1 MEHYVGKPRITT
13 GSQSGERNIQ
23 TIAGLREQ
31 RQNGKQNQ
39 NLNQNR
45 NRSSQGAVNL
55 GYQKKANTQDAPGS
69 ESQMKN
75 ILIKLPESMRE
86 RIVKLPKVALQ
97 KLEEIRIRTDTD
109 TLLISGGREYSLRDR
124 DEMTAEV
131 LEEILNR
138 LMDYSYYAYEEELAR
153 GYITIEGGHRVG
165 ICGRVTL
172 ENDRVHLIK
181 DVSSLNIRRS
191 REIMGASDKILG
203 AVLSP
208 AKAPAEGAQN
218 ARASAS
224 RGDSRSS
231 GAADLSGICFSSDG
245 FGSTASSHISP
256 SNMAVTSDMTVRN
269 TLIISPPKCGKT
281 TILRDLARSLSYRGF
296 RIGIC
301 DERSEIAGC
310 YDGKTS
316 YDLGPRTDVLDGC
329 PKAEGIL
336 MLIRA
341 MSPDVIMTDEIGKTE
356 DAAAIRSALS
366 AGVKIITTIHGSSF
380 EDAAKS
386 SVGDLITDHVFETLI
401 FLSAQPVTGTVE
413 KILRLPEVSHG

>member
-1 MEHYVGKPRITT
+1 MM
-13 GSQSGERNIQ
+13 
-23 TIAGLREQ
+23 
-31 RQNGKQNQ
+31 KQNAGK
-39 NLNQNR
+39 R
-45 NRSSQGAVNL
+45 I
-55 GYQKKANTQDAPGS
+55 D
-69 ESQMKN
+69 N
-75 ILIKLPESMRE
+75 ILIKLPESMRD
-86 RIVKLPKVALQ
+86 RIEKLPAQTLQ
-97 KLEEIRIRTDTD
+97 QLEEIRIRTNTD
-109 TLLISGGREYSLRDR
+109 TLLISGGREYSLRDGV
-124 DEMTAEV
+124 EITAEV

-138 LMDYSYYAYEEELAR
+138 LLDYSYYAYEEELSR

-172 ENDRVHLIK
+172 ENGQVHLIK

-191 REIMGASDKILG
+191 REITGASEKILG

-208 AKAPAEGAQN
+208 AKAPAESVPN
-218 ARASAS
+218 AGISAGC
-224 RGDSRSS
+224 GDEK
-231 GAADLSGICFSSDG
+231 
-245 FGSTASSHISP
+245 SP
-256 SNMAVTSDMTVRN
+256 VTSDLLGVCSSAADYGRMVVRN

-281 TILRDLARSLSYRGF
+281 TMLRDLARNLSNAGF

-329 PKAEGIL
+329 PKADGIL

-341 MSPDVIMTDEIGKTE
+341 MSPDVVMTDEIGKPE

-366 AGVKIITTIHGSSF
+366 AGVKIITTIHRSSF

-386 SVGDLITDHVFETLI
+386 AVGSLITDHVFETLI

-413 KILRLPEVSHG
+413 KILRMPEVSHG

>member
-1 MEHYVGKPRITT
+1 MM
-13 GSQSGERNIQ
+13 
-23 TIAGLREQ
+23 
-31 RQNGKQNQ
+31 KQNAGK
-39 NLNQNR
+39 R
-45 NRSSQGAVNL
+45 I
-55 GYQKKANTQDAPGS
+55 D
-69 ESQMKN
+69 N
-75 ILIKLPESMRE
+75 ILIKLPESMRD
-86 RIVKLPKVALQ
+86 RIEKLPAQTLQ
-97 KLEEIRIRTDTD
+97 QLEEIRIRTNTD
-109 TLLISGGREYSLRDR
+109 TLLISGGREYSLRDG
-124 DEMTAEV
+124 DEITAEV

-138 LMDYSYYAYEEELAR
+138 LLDYSYYAYEEELSR

-172 ENDRVHLIK
+172 ENGQVHLIK

-191 REIMGASDKILG
+191 REITGASEKILG

-208 AKAPAEGAQN
+208 AKAPAESVPN
-218 ARASAS
+218 AGISAGY
-224 RGDSRSS
+224 GDDRSPAPS
-231 GAADLSGICFSSDG
+231 DLFGVCPSAADYGR
-245 FGSTASSHISP
+245 
-256 SNMAVTSDMTVRN
+256 MVVRN

-281 TILRDLARSLSYRGF
+281 TMLRDLARNLSNAGF

-329 PKAEGIL
+329 PKADGIL

-341 MSPDVIMTDEIGKTE
+341 MSPDVVMTDEIGKPE

-386 SVGDLITDHVFETLI
+386 AVGSLITDHVFETLI

-413 KILRLPEVSHG
+413 KILRMPEVSHG

>member
-1 MEHYVGKPRITT
+1 MM
-13 GSQSGERNIQ
+13 
-23 TIAGLREQ
+23 
-31 RQNGKQNQ
+31 KQNAGKRI
-39 NLNQNR
+39 N
-45 NRSSQGAVNL
+45 
-55 GYQKKANTQDAPGS
+55 
-69 ESQMKN
+69 N
-75 ILIKLPESMRE
+75 ILIKLPESMRD
-86 RIVKLPKVALQ
+86 RIEKLPAQTLQ
-97 KLEEIRIRTDTD
+97 QLEEIRIRTNTD
-109 TLLISGGREYSLRDR
+109 TLLISGGREYSLRDG
-124 DEMTAEV
+124 DEITAEV

-138 LMDYSYYAYEEELAR
+138 LLDYSYYAYEEELSR

-172 ENDRVHLIK
+172 ENGQVHLIK

-191 REIMGASDKILG
+191 REITGASEKILG

-208 AKAPAEGAQN
+208 AKAPAESVPN
-218 ARASAS
+218 AGISAGCGDEKSPVASDLFGVCPS
-224 RGDSRSS
+224 
-231 GAADLSGICFSSDG
+231 AADYGR
-245 FGSTASSHISP
+245 
-256 SNMAVTSDMTVRN
+256 MVVRN

-281 TILRDLARSLSYRGF
+281 TMLRDLARNLSNAGF

-329 PKAEGIL
+329 PKADGIL

-341 MSPDVIMTDEIGKTE
+341 MSPDVVMTDEIGKPE

-386 SVGDLITDHVFETLI
+386 AVGSLITDHVFETLI

-413 KILRLPEVSHG
+413 KILRMPEVSHG

>member
-1 MEHYVGKPRITT
+1 MM
-13 GSQSGERNIQ
+13 
-23 TIAGLREQ
+23 
-31 RQNGKQNQ
+31 KQNAGK
-39 NLNQNR
+39 R
-45 NRSSQGAVNL
+45 I
-55 GYQKKANTQDAPGS
+55 D
-69 ESQMKN
+69 N
-75 ILIKLPESMRE
+75 ILIKLPESMRD
-86 RIVKLPKVALQ
+86 RIMKLPKQALQ
-97 KLEEIRIRTDTD
+97 KLEEIRIRTNTD
-109 TLLISGGREYSLRDR
+109 TLLISGGREYSLRDG
-124 DEMTAEV
+124 DEITAEV
-131 LEEILNR
+131 LDEILNR
-138 LMDYSYYAYEEELAR
+138 LLDYSYYAYEEELSR

-172 ENDRVHLIK
+172 ENGQVHLIK

-191 REIMGASDKILG
+191 REITGASEKILG

-208 AKAPAEGAQN
+208 AKAPAESVPN
-218 ARASAS
+218 AEIPA
-224 RGDSRSS
+224 GCEGKKSS
-231 GAADLSGICFSSDG
+231 
-245 FGSTASSHISP
+245 
-256 SNMAVTSDMTVRN
+256 VTSDISGSCSSASGCGGDRSPVPSDISSACSSAAECGRMVVRN

-281 TILRDLARSLSYRGF
+281 TMLRDLARNLSNAGF

-310 YDGKTS
+310 YNGKTS

-329 PKAEGIL
+329 PKADGIL

-341 MSPDVIMTDEIGKTE
+341 MSPDVVMTDEIGKPE

-386 SVGDLITDHVFETLI
+386 AVGGLITDHVFETLI

-413 KILRLPEVSHG
+413 KILRMPEASYG

>member
-1 MEHYVGKPRITT
+1 MM
-13 GSQSGERNIQ
+13 
-23 TIAGLREQ
+23 
-31 RQNGKQNQ
+31 KQNAGK
-39 NLNQNR
+39 R
-45 NRSSQGAVNL
+45 I
-55 GYQKKANTQDAPGS
+55 D
-69 ESQMKN
+69 N
-75 ILIKLPESMRE
+75 ILIKLPESMRD
-86 RIVKLPKVALQ
+86 RIEKLPAQTLQ
-97 KLEEIRIRTDTD
+97 QLEEIRIRTNTD
-109 TLLISGGREYSLRDR
+109 TLLISGGREYSLRDG
-124 DEMTAEV
+124 DEITAEV

-138 LMDYSYYAYEEELAR
+138 LLDYSYYAYEEELSR

-172 ENDRVHLIK
+172 ENGQVHLIK

-191 REIMGASDKILG
+191 REITGASEKILG

-208 AKAPAEGAQN
+208 AKAPAESVPN
-218 ARASAS
+218 AGISAGC
-224 RGDSRSS
+224 GDEKSLVTS
-231 GAADLSGICFSSDG
+231 DLSGACSSAADYG
-245 FGSTASSHISP
+245 R
-256 SNMAVTSDMTVRN
+256 MVVRN

-281 TILRDLARSLSYRGF
+281 TMLRDLARNLSNAGF

-329 PKAEGIL
+329 PKADGIL

-341 MSPDVIMTDEIGKTE
+341 MSPDVVMTDEIGKPE

-386 SVGDLITDHVFETLI
+386 AVGSLITDHVFETLI

-413 KILRLPEVSHG
+413 KILRMPEVSHG

>member
-1 MEHYVGKPRITT
+1 MM
-13 GSQSGERNIQ
+13 
-23 TIAGLREQ
+23 
-31 RQNGKQNQ
+31 KQNAGK
-39 NLNQNR
+39 R
-45 NRSSQGAVNL
+45 I
-55 GYQKKANTQDAPGS
+55 D
-69 ESQMKN
+69 N
-75 ILIKLPESMRE
+75 ILIKLPESMRD
-86 RIVKLPKVALQ
+86 RIEKLPAQTLQ
-97 KLEEIRIRTDTD
+97 QLEEIRIRTNTD
-109 TLLISGGREYSLRDR
+109 TLLISGGREYSLRDGV
-124 DEMTAEV
+124 EITAEV

-138 LMDYSYYAYEEELAR
+138 LLDYSYYAYEEELSR

-172 ENDRVHLIK
+172 ENGQVHLIK

-191 REIMGASDKILG
+191 REITGASEKILG

-208 AKAPAEGAQN
+208 AKAPAESVPN
-218 ARASAS
+218 AGISTGCGGEKSPVPSAI
-224 RGDSRSS
+224 S
-231 GAADLSGICFSSDG
+231 GACSSAAG
-245 FGSTASSHISP
+245 CGR
-256 SNMAVTSDMTVRN
+256 MVVRN

-281 TILRDLARSLSYRGF
+281 TMLRDLARNLSNAGF

-301 DERSEIAGC
+301 DERSEVAGC

-329 PKAEGIL
+329 PKADGIL

-341 MSPDVIMTDEIGKTE
+341 MSPDVVMTDEIGKPE

-386 SVGDLITDHVFETLI
+386 AVGSLITDHVFETLI

-413 KILRLPEVSHG
+413 KILRMPEVSHG

>member
-1 MEHYVGKPRITT
+1 MM
-13 GSQSGERNIQ
+13 
-23 TIAGLREQ
+23 
-31 RQNGKQNQ
+31 KQNA
-39 NLNQNR
+39 
-45 NRSSQGAVNL
+45 GK
-55 GYQKKANTQDAPGS
+55 GID
-69 ESQMKN
+69 N
-75 ILIKLPESMRE
+75 ILIKLPESMRD
-86 RIVKLPKVALQ
+86 RIMKLPKQALQ
-97 KLEEIRIRTDTD
+97 QLEEIRIRTNTD
-109 TLLISGGREYSLRDR
+109 TLLISGGREYSLRDG
-124 DEMTAEV
+124 DEITAEV

-138 LMDYSYYAYEEELAR
+138 LLDYSYYAYEEELSR

-172 ENDRVHLIK
+172 ENGQVHLIK

-191 REIMGASDKILG
+191 REITGASEKILG

-208 AKAPAEGAQN
+208 AKAPAESVPN
-218 ARASAS
+218 AGIPA
-224 RGDSRSS
+224 GCGGKKSS
-231 GAADLSGICFSSDG
+231 
-245 FGSTASSHISP
+245 
-256 SNMAVTSDMTVRN
+256 VTSAISGSCSSAAGCGRMVVRN

-281 TILRDLARSLSYRGF
+281 TMLRDLARNLSNAGF

-329 PKAEGIL
+329 PKADGIL

-341 MSPDVIMTDEIGKTE
+341 MSPDVVMTDEIGKPE

-386 SVGDLITDHVFETLI
+386 AVGGLITDHVFETLI

-413 KILRLPEVSHG
+413 KILRMPEVSHG

>member
-1 MEHYVGKPRITT
+1 MM
-13 GSQSGERNIQ
+13 
-23 TIAGLREQ
+23 
-31 RQNGKQNQ
+31 KQNAGK
-39 NLNQNR
+39 R
-45 NRSSQGAVNL
+45 I
-55 GYQKKANTQDAPGS
+55 D
-69 ESQMKN
+69 N
-75 ILIKLPESMRE
+75 ILIKLPESMRD
-86 RIVKLPKVALQ
+86 RIEKLPAQALQ
-97 KLEEIRIRTDTD
+97 QLEEIRIRTNTD
-109 TLLISGGREYSLRDR
+109 TLLISGGREYSLCDG
-124 DEMTAEV
+124 DEITAEV

-138 LMDYSYYAYEEELAR
+138 LLDYSYYAYEEELSR

-172 ENDRVHLIK
+172 ENSQVHLIK

-191 REIMGASDKILG
+191 REITGASEKILG

-208 AKAPAEGAQN
+208 AKAPAEGGPN
-218 ARASAS
+218 AGISAGCGGEKS
-224 RGDSRSS
+224 PVPSDLFGVCSS
-231 GAADLSGICFSSDG
+231 AAGCG
-245 FGSTASSHISP
+245 R
-256 SNMAVTSDMTVRN
+256 MVVRN

-281 TILRDLARSLSYRGF
+281 TMLRDLARNLSNAGF

-316 YDLGPRTDVLDGC
+316 YDLGTRTDVLDGC
-329 PKAEGIL
+329 PKADGIL

-341 MSPDVIMTDEIGKTE
+341 MSPDVVMTDEIGKPE
-356 DAAAIRSALS
+356 DADAIRSALS

-386 SVGDLITDHVFETLI
+386 AVGGLITDHVFETLI

-413 KILRLPEVSHG
+413 KILRMPEVSHG

>member
-1 MEHYVGKPRITT
+1 MM
-13 GSQSGERNIQ
+13 
-23 TIAGLREQ
+23 
-31 RQNGKQNQ
+31 KQNAGK
-39 NLNQNR
+39 R
-45 NRSSQGAVNL
+45 I
-55 GYQKKANTQDAPGS
+55 D
-69 ESQMKN
+69 N
-75 ILIKLPESMRE
+75 ILIKLPESMRD
-86 RIVKLPKVALQ
+86 RIEKLPAQALQ
-97 KLEEIRIRTDTD
+97 QLEEIRIRTNTD
-109 TLLISGGREYSLRDR
+109 TLLISGGREYSLRDG
-124 DEMTAEV
+124 DEIAAEV

-138 LMDYSYYAYEEELAR
+138 LLDYSYYAYEEELSR

-172 ENDRVHLIK
+172 ENGQVHLIK

-191 REIMGASDKILG
+191 REITGASEKILG

-208 AKAPAEGAQN
+208 AKAPAESVPNAGISAGCGGDRSPVPSDLFGACP
-218 ARASAS
+218 SATDYG
-224 RGDSRSS
+224 R
-231 GAADLSGICFSSDG
+231 
-245 FGSTASSHISP
+245 
-256 SNMAVTSDMTVRN
+256 MVVRN

-281 TILRDLARSLSYRGF
+281 TMLRDLARNLSNAGF

-329 PKAEGIL
+329 PKADGIL

-341 MSPDVIMTDEIGKTE
+341 MSPDVVMTDEIGKPE
-356 DAAAIRSALS
+356 DAAAIRSAFS

-386 SVGDLITDHVFETLI
+386 AVGSLITDHVFETLI

-413 KILRLPEVSHG
+413 KILRMPEVSHG

>member
-1 MEHYVGKPRITT
+1 MM
-13 GSQSGERNIQ
+13 
-23 TIAGLREQ
+23 
-31 RQNGKQNQ
+31 KQNAGK
-39 NLNQNR
+39 R
-45 NRSSQGAVNL
+45 I
-55 GYQKKANTQDAPGS
+55 D
-69 ESQMKN
+69 N
-75 ILIKLPESMRE
+75 ILIKLPESMRD
-86 RIVKLPKVALQ
+86 RIEKLPAQTLQ
-97 KLEEIRIRTDTD
+97 QLEEIRIRTNTD
-109 TLLISGGREYSLRDR
+109 TLLISGGREYSLRDG
-124 DEMTAEV
+124 DEITAEV

-138 LMDYSYYAYEEELAR
+138 LLDYSYYAYEEELSR

-172 ENDRVHLIK
+172 ENGQVHLIK

-191 REIMGASDKILG
+191 REITGASEKILG

-208 AKAPAEGAQN
+208 AKDPAESVPN
-218 ARASAS
+218 AGISAGC
-224 RGDSRSS
+224 GDEKSPVTS
-231 GAADLSGICFSSDG
+231 DLSGVCSSAADYG
-245 FGSTASSHISP
+245 R
-256 SNMAVTSDMTVRN
+256 MVVRN

-281 TILRDLARSLSYRGF
+281 TMLRDLARNLSNAGF

-329 PKAEGIL
+329 PKADGIL

-341 MSPDVIMTDEIGKTE
+341 MSPDVVMTDEIGKPE

-386 SVGDLITDHVFETLI
+386 AVGSLITDHVFETLI

-413 KILRLPEVSHG
+413 KILRMPEVSHG

>member
-1 MEHYVGKPRITT
+1 MM
-13 GSQSGERNIQ
+13 
-23 TIAGLREQ
+23 
-31 RQNGKQNQ
+31 KQNAGK
-39 NLNQNR
+39 R
-45 NRSSQGAVNL
+45 I
-55 GYQKKANTQDAPGS
+55 D
-69 ESQMKN
+69 N
-75 ILIKLPESMRE
+75 ILIKLPESMRD
-86 RIVKLPKVALQ
+86 RIEKLPAQALQ
-97 KLEEIRIRTDTD
+97 QLEEIRIRTNTD
-109 TLLISGGREYSLRDR
+109 TLLISGGREYSLCDGG
-124 DEMTAEV
+124 EITAEV

-138 LMDYSYYAYEEELAR
+138 LLDYSYYAYEEELSR

-172 ENDRVHLIK
+172 ENGQVHLIK

-191 REIMGASDKILG
+191 REITGASEKILG

-208 AKAPAEGAQN
+208 AKAPAESVPN
-218 ARASAS
+218 AGISAGCGGEKS
-224 RGDSRSS
+224 PVPSAIS
-231 GAADLSGICFSSDG
+231 GACSSAADYGR
-245 FGSTASSHISP
+245 
-256 SNMAVTSDMTVRN
+256 MVVRN

-281 TILRDLARSLSYRGF
+281 TMLRDLARNLSNAGF

-329 PKAEGIL
+329 PKADGIL

-341 MSPDVIMTDEIGKTE
+341 MSPDVVMTDEIGKPE
-356 DAAAIRSALS
+356 DADAIRSALS

-386 SVGDLITDHVFETLI
+386 AVGGLITDHVFETLI

-413 KILRLPEVSHG
+413 KILRMPEVSHG

>member
-1 MEHYVGKPRITT
+1 MM
-13 GSQSGERNIQ
+13 
-23 TIAGLREQ
+23 
-31 RQNGKQNQ
+31 KQNAGK
-39 NLNQNR
+39 R
-45 NRSSQGAVNL
+45 I
-55 GYQKKANTQDAPGS
+55 D
-69 ESQMKN
+69 N
-75 ILIKLPESMRE
+75 ILIKLPESMRD
-86 RIVKLPKVALQ
+86 RIEKLPAQTLQ
-97 KLEEIRIRTDTD
+97 QLEEIRIRTNTD
-109 TLLISGGREYSLRDR
+109 TLLISGGREYSLRDG
-124 DEMTAEV
+124 DEITAEV

-138 LMDYSYYAYEEELAR
+138 LLDYSYYAYEEELSR

-172 ENDRVHLIK
+172 ENGQVHLIK

-191 REIMGASDKILG
+191 REITGASEKILG

-208 AKAPAEGAQN
+208 AKAPAESVPN
-218 ARASAS
+218 AGISAGCRDEKS
-224 RGDSRSS
+224 PAPSELSGVCSS
-231 GAADLSGICFSSDG
+231 AADYGR
-245 FGSTASSHISP
+245 
-256 SNMAVTSDMTVRN
+256 MVVRN

-281 TILRDLARSLSYRGF
+281 TMLRDLARNLSNAGF

-329 PKAEGIL
+329 PKADGIL

-341 MSPDVIMTDEIGKTE
+341 MSPDVVMTDEIGKPE

-386 SVGDLITDHVFETLI
+386 AVGSLITDHVFETLI

-413 KILRLPEVSHG
+413 KILRMPEVSHG

>member
-1 MEHYVGKPRITT
+1 MM
-13 GSQSGERNIQ
+13 
-23 TIAGLREQ
+23 
-31 RQNGKQNQ
+31 KQNA
-39 NLNQNR
+39 
-45 NRSSQGAVNL
+45 GK
-55 GYQKKANTQDAPGS
+55 GID
-69 ESQMKN
+69 N
-75 ILIKLPESMRE
+75 ILIKLPESMRD
-86 RIVKLPKVALQ
+86 RIEKLPAQTLQ
-97 KLEEIRIRTDTD
+97 HLEEIRIRTNTD
-109 TLLISGGREYSLRDR
+109 TLLISGGREYSLRDG
-124 DEMTAEV
+124 DEITAEV

-138 LMDYSYYAYEEELAR
+138 LLDYSYYAYEEELSR

-172 ENDRVHLIK
+172 ENDQVHLIK

-191 REIMGASDKILG
+191 REITGASEKILG

-208 AKAPAEGAQN
+208 AKTPAESVPN
-218 ARASAS
+218 AGISA
-224 RGDSRSS
+224 GC
-231 GAADLSGICFSSDG
+231 GGEK
-245 FGSTASSHISP
+245 SP
-256 SNMAVTSDMTVRN
+256 VTSDISGACSSAADYGRMVVRN

-281 TILRDLARSLSYRGF
+281 TMLRDLARNLSNAGF

-329 PKAEGIL
+329 PKADGIL

-341 MSPDVIMTDEIGKTE
+341 MSPDVVMTDEIGKPE

-386 SVGDLITDHVFETLI
+386 AVGSLITDHVFETLI

-413 KILRLPEVSHG
+413 KILRMPEVSHG

>member
-1 MEHYVGKPRITT
+1 MM
-13 GSQSGERNIQ
+13 
-23 TIAGLREQ
+23 
-31 RQNGKQNQ
+31 KQNADK
-39 NLNQNR
+39 R
-45 NRSSQGAVNL
+45 I
-55 GYQKKANTQDAPGS
+55 D
-69 ESQMKN
+69 N
-75 ILIKLPESMRE
+75 ILIKLPESMRD
-86 RIVKLPKVALQ
+86 RIEKLPAQTLQ
-97 KLEEIRIRTDTD
+97 QLEEIRIRTNTD
-109 TLLISGGREYSLRDR
+109 TLLISGGREYSLRDG
-124 DEMTAEV
+124 DEITAEV

-138 LMDYSYYAYEEELAR
+138 LLDYSYYAYEEELSR

-172 ENDRVHLIK
+172 ENGQVHLIK

-191 REIMGASDKILG
+191 REITGASEKILG

-208 AKAPAEGAQN
+208 AKAPAESVPN
-218 ARASAS
+218 AGISAGC
-224 RGDSRSS
+224 GDDRSPAPS
-231 GAADLSGICFSSDG
+231 DLFGVCPSAADYGR
-245 FGSTASSHISP
+245 
-256 SNMAVTSDMTVRN
+256 MVVRN

-281 TILRDLARSLSYRGF
+281 TMLRDLARNLSNAGF

-329 PKAEGIL
+329 PKADGIL

-341 MSPDVIMTDEIGKTE
+341 MSPDVVMTDEIGKPE

-386 SVGDLITDHVFETLI
+386 AVGSLITDHVFETLI

-413 KILRLPEVSHG
+413 KILRMPEVSHG

>member
-1 MEHYVGKPRITT
+1 MM
-13 GSQSGERNIQ
+13 
-23 TIAGLREQ
+23 
-31 RQNGKQNQ
+31 KQNAGK
-39 NLNQNR
+39 R
-45 NRSSQGAVNL
+45 I
-55 GYQKKANTQDAPGS
+55 D
-69 ESQMKN
+69 N
-75 ILIKLPESMRE
+75 ILIKLPESMRD
-86 RIVKLPKVALQ
+86 RIEKLPAQTLQ
-97 KLEEIRIRTDTD
+97 QLEEIRIRTNTD
-109 TLLISGGREYSLRDR
+109 TLLISGGREYSLRDG
-124 DEMTAEV
+124 DEITAEV

-138 LMDYSYYAYEEELAR
+138 LLDYSYYAYEEELSR

-172 ENDRVHLIK
+172 ENGQVHLIK

-191 REIMGASDKILG
+191 REITGASEKILG

-208 AKAPAEGAQN
+208 AKAPAESVPN
-218 ARASAS
+218 AGISAGCGGEKS
-224 RGDSRSS
+224 PAPSELSGVCSS
-231 GAADLSGICFSSDG
+231 AADYGR
-245 FGSTASSHISP
+245 
-256 SNMAVTSDMTVRN
+256 MVVRN

-281 TILRDLARSLSYRGF
+281 TMLRDLARNLSNAGF

-329 PKAEGIL
+329 PKADGIL

-341 MSPDVIMTDEIGKTE
+341 MSPDVVMTDEIGKPE

-386 SVGDLITDHVFETLI
+386 AVGSLITDHVFETLI
-401 FLSAQPVTGTVE
+401 FLSVQPVTGTVE
-413 KILRLPEVSHG
+413 KILRMPEVSHG

>member
-1 MEHYVGKPRITT
+1 MM
-13 GSQSGERNIQ
+13 
-23 TIAGLREQ
+23 
-31 RQNGKQNQ
+31 KQNAGK
-39 NLNQNR
+39 R
-45 NRSSQGAVNL
+45 I
-55 GYQKKANTQDAPGS
+55 D
-69 ESQMKN
+69 N
-75 ILIKLPESMRE
+75 ILIKLPESMRD
-86 RIVKLPKVALQ
+86 RIEKLTAQTLQ
-97 KLEEIRIRTDTD
+97 QLEEIRIRTNTD
-109 TLLISGGREYSLRDR
+109 TLLISGGREYSLCDG
-124 DEMTAEV
+124 DEITAEV

-138 LMDYSYYAYEEELAR
+138 LLDYSYYAYEEELSR

-172 ENDRVHLIK
+172 ENGQVHLIK

-191 REIMGASDKILG
+191 REITGASEKILG

-208 AKAPAEGAQN
+208 AKAPAESVPN
-218 ARASAS
+218 AGISAS
-224 RGDSRSS
+224 CEGEKSPATSASS
-231 GAADLSGICFSSDG
+231 GACSSASGCG
-245 FGSTASSHISP
+245 GEKSP
-256 SNMAVTSDMTVRN
+256 VTSDLFGVCSSAAGCGGDRSPVPSDISGACSSAADYGRMVVRN

-281 TILRDLARSLSYRGF
+281 TMLRDLARNLSNAGF

-329 PKAEGIL
+329 PKADGIL

-341 MSPDVIMTDEIGKTE
+341 MSPDVVMTDEIGKPE

-386 SVGDLITDHVFETLI
+386 AVGSLITDHVFETLI

-413 KILRLPEVSHG
+413 KILRMPEVSHG

>member
-1 MEHYVGKPRITT
+1 MM
-13 GSQSGERNIQ
+13 
-23 TIAGLREQ
+23 
-31 RQNGKQNQ
+31 KQNAGK
-39 NLNQNR
+39 R
-45 NRSSQGAVNL
+45 I
-55 GYQKKANTQDAPGS
+55 D
-69 ESQMKN
+69 N
-75 ILIKLPESMRE
+75 ILIKLPEPMRD
-86 RIVKLPKVALQ
+86 RIEKLPVQALQ
-97 KLEEIRIRTDTD
+97 QLEEIRIRTNTD
-109 TLLISGGREYSLRDR
+109 TLLISGGREYSLCDG
-124 DEMTAEV
+124 DEITAEV

-138 LMDYSYYAYEEELAR
+138 LLDYSYYAYEEELSR

-172 ENDRVHLIK
+172 ENGQVHLIK

-191 REIMGASDKILG
+191 REITGASEKILG

-208 AKAPAEGAQN
+208 AKAPAESVPN
-218 ARASAS
+218 AGISAGCGGEKS
-224 RGDSRSS
+224 PVPSAIS
-231 GAADLSGICFSSDG
+231 GACSSAAG
-245 FGSTASSHISP
+245 CRR
-256 SNMAVTSDMTVRN
+256 MVVRN

-281 TILRDLARSLSYRGF
+281 TMLRDLARNLSNAGF

-329 PKAEGIL
+329 PKADGIL

-341 MSPDVIMTDEIGKTE
+341 MSPDVVMTDEIGKPE

-386 SVGDLITDHVFETLI
+386 AVGSLITDHVFETLI

-413 KILRLPEVSHG
+413 KILRMPEVSHG

>member
-1 MEHYVGKPRITT
+1 MMKQYADKRI
-13 GSQSGERNIQ
+13 
-23 TIAGLREQ
+23 
-31 RQNGKQNQ
+31 
-39 NLNQNR
+39 
-45 NRSSQGAVNL
+45 
-55 GYQKKANTQDAPGS
+55 D
-69 ESQMKN
+69 N
-75 ILIKLPESMRE
+75 ILIKLPESMRD
-86 RIVKLPKVALQ
+86 RIEKLPAQTLQ
-97 KLEEIRIRTDTD
+97 QLEEIRIRTNTD
-109 TLLISGGREYSLRDR
+109 TLLISGGREYSLRDG
-124 DEMTAEV
+124 DEITAEV

-138 LMDYSYYAYEEELAR
+138 LLDYSYYAYEEELSR

-172 ENDRVHLIK
+172 ENGQVHLIK

-191 REIMGASDKILG
+191 REITGASEKILG

-208 AKAPAEGAQN
+208 AKAPAESVPN
-218 ARASAS
+218 AGISA
-224 RGDSRSS
+224 GC
-231 GAADLSGICFSSDG
+231 GGEK
-245 FGSTASSHISP
+245 SP
-256 SNMAVTSDMTVRN
+256 VTSDISGACSSAADYGRMVVRN

-281 TILRDLARSLSYRGF
+281 TMLRDLARNLSNAGF

-329 PKAEGIL
+329 PKADGIL

-341 MSPDVIMTDEIGKTE
+341 MSPDVVMTDEIGKPE
-356 DAAAIRSALS
+356 DATAIRSALS

-386 SVGDLITDHVFETLI
+386 AVGSLITDHVFETLI

-413 KILRLPEVSHG
+413 KILRMPEVSHG

>member
-1 MEHYVGKPRITT
+1 MM
-13 GSQSGERNIQ
+13 
-23 TIAGLREQ
+23 
-31 RQNGKQNQ
+31 KQNAGK
-39 NLNQNR
+39 R
-45 NRSSQGAVNL
+45 I
-55 GYQKKANTQDAPGS
+55 D
-69 ESQMKN
+69 N
-75 ILIKLPESMRE
+75 ILIKLPESMRD
-86 RIVKLPKVALQ
+86 RIEKLPAQTLQ
-97 KLEEIRIRTDTD
+97 QLEEIRIRTNTD
-109 TLLISGGREYSLRDR
+109 TLLISGGREYSLRDG
-124 DEMTAEV
+124 DEITAEV

-138 LMDYSYYAYEEELAR
+138 LLDYSYYAYEEELSR

-172 ENDRVHLIK
+172 ENGQVHLIK

-191 REIMGASDKILG
+191 REITGASEKILG

-208 AKAPAEGAQN
+208 AKAPAESVPN
-218 ARASAS
+218 AGISAGCGEEKS
-224 RGDSRSS
+224 PVTS
-231 GAADLSGICFSSDG
+231 DLSGVCSSAADYG
-245 FGSTASSHISP
+245 R
-256 SNMAVTSDMTVRN
+256 MVVRN

-281 TILRDLARSLSYRGF
+281 TMLRDLARNLSNVGF

-329 PKAEGIL
+329 PKADGIL

-341 MSPDVIMTDEIGKTE
+341 MSPDVVMTDEIGKPE

-386 SVGDLITDHVFETLI
+386 AVGSLITDHVFETLI

-413 KILRLPEVSHG
+413 KILRMPEVSHG

>member
-1 MEHYVGKPRITT
+1 MM
-13 GSQSGERNIQ
+13 
-23 TIAGLREQ
+23 
-31 RQNGKQNQ
+31 KQNADK
-39 NLNQNR
+39 R
-45 NRSSQGAVNL
+45 I
-55 GYQKKANTQDAPGS
+55 D
-69 ESQMKN
+69 N
-75 ILIKLPESMRE
+75 ILIKLPESMRD
-86 RIVKLPKVALQ
+86 RIEKLPAQTLQ
-97 KLEEIRIRTDTD
+97 QLEEIRIRTNTD
-109 TLLISGGREYSLRDR
+109 TLLISGGREYSLRDG
-124 DEMTAEV
+124 DEITAEV

-138 LMDYSYYAYEEELAR
+138 LLDYSYYAYEEELSR

-172 ENDRVHLIK
+172 ENGQVHLIK

-191 REIMGASDKILG
+191 REITGASEKILG

-208 AKAPAEGAQN
+208 AKAPAESVPN
-218 ARASAS
+218 AGISADC
-224 RGDSRSS
+224 RDEK
-231 GAADLSGICFSSDG
+231 
-245 FGSTASSHISP
+245 SP
-256 SNMAVTSDMTVRN
+256 VTSDLFSACSSAADYGRMVVRN

-281 TILRDLARSLSYRGF
+281 TMLRDLARNLSNAGF

-329 PKAEGIL
+329 PKADGIL

-341 MSPDVIMTDEIGKTE
+341 MSPDVVMTDEIGKPE

-386 SVGDLITDHVFETLI
+386 AVGSLITDHVFETLI

-413 KILRLPEVSHG
+413 KILRMPEVSHG

>member
-1 MEHYVGKPRITT
+1 MM
-13 GSQSGERNIQ
+13 
-23 TIAGLREQ
+23 
-31 RQNGKQNQ
+31 KQNAGK
-39 NLNQNR
+39 R
-45 NRSSQGAVNL
+45 ID
-55 GYQKKANTQDAPGS
+55 K
-69 ESQMKN
+69 
-75 ILIKLPESMRE
+75 ILIKLPESMRD
-86 RIVKLPKVALQ
+86 RIEKLPAQTLQ
-97 KLEEIRIRTDTD
+97 QLEEIRIRTNTD
-109 TLLISGGREYSLRDR
+109 TLLISGGREYSLRDG
-124 DEMTAEV
+124 DEITAEV

-138 LMDYSYYAYEEELAR
+138 LLDYSYYAYEEELSR

-165 ICGRVTL
+165 LCGRVTL
-172 ENDRVHLIK
+172 ENGQVHLIK

-191 REIMGASDKILG
+191 REITGASEKILG

-208 AKAPAEGAQN
+208 AKAPAESVPN
-218 ARASAS
+218 AGISAGC
-224 RGDSRSS
+224 GDDRSPAPS
-231 GAADLSGICFSSDG
+231 DLFGVCSSSADYGR
-245 FGSTASSHISP
+245 
-256 SNMAVTSDMTVRN
+256 MVVRN

-281 TILRDLARSLSYRGF
+281 TMLRDLARNLSNAGF

-329 PKAEGIL
+329 PKADGIL

-341 MSPDVIMTDEIGKTE
+341 MSPDVVMTDEIGKPE

-386 SVGDLITDHVFETLI
+386 AVGSLITDHIFETLI

-413 KILRLPEVSHG
+413 KILRMPEVSHG

>member
-1 MEHYVGKPRITT
+1 MM
-13 GSQSGERNIQ
+13 
-23 TIAGLREQ
+23 
-31 RQNGKQNQ
+31 KQNA
-39 NLNQNR
+39 
-45 NRSSQGAVNL
+45 GK
-55 GYQKKANTQDAPGS
+55 GID
-69 ESQMKN
+69 N

-86 RIVKLPKVALQ
+86 RIMKLPKKALQ
-97 KLEEIRIRTDTD
+97 QLEEIRIRTNTD
-109 TLLISGGREYSLRDR
+109 TLLISGGREYSLRDG
-124 DEMTAEV
+124 DEITAEV

-138 LMDYSYYAYEEELAR
+138 LLDYSYYAYEEELSR

-172 ENDRVHLIK
+172 ENGHVHLIK

-191 REIMGASDKILG
+191 REITGASEKILG

-208 AKAPAEGAQN
+208 AKAPAESVSKAGIPAGCEGD
-218 ARASAS
+218 RSPVPSAI
-224 RGDSRSS
+224 S
-231 GAADLSGICFSSDG
+231 GACSSAAECG
-245 FGSTASSHISP
+245 R
-256 SNMAVTSDMTVRN
+256 MVVRN

-281 TILRDLARSLSYRGF
+281 TMLRDLARNLSNAGF

-329 PKAEGIL
+329 PKADGIL

-341 MSPDVIMTDEIGKTE
+341 MSPDVVMTDEIGKPE

-380 EDAAKS
+380 EDAAKFA
-386 SVGDLITDHVFETLI
+386 VGGLITDHVFETLI

-413 KILRLPEVSHG
+413 KILRMPEASYG

>member
-1 MEHYVGKPRITT
+1 MM
-13 GSQSGERNIQ
+13 
-23 TIAGLREQ
+23 
-31 RQNGKQNQ
+31 KQNAGKRI
-39 NLNQNR
+39 N
-45 NRSSQGAVNL
+45 
-55 GYQKKANTQDAPGS
+55 
-69 ESQMKN
+69 N
-75 ILIKLPESMRE
+75 ILIKLPESMRD
-86 RIVKLPKVALQ
+86 RIEKLPAQTLQ
-97 KLEEIRIRTDTD
+97 QLEEIRIRTNTD
-109 TLLISGGREYSLRDR
+109 TLLISGGREYSLRDG
-124 DEMTAEV
+124 DEITAEV

-138 LMDYSYYAYEEELAR
+138 LLDYSYYAYEEELSR

-172 ENDRVHLIK
+172 ENGQVHLIK

-191 REIMGASDKILG
+191 REITGASEKILG

-208 AKAPAEGAQN
+208 AKAPAESVPN
-218 ARASAS
+218 AGISAGC
-224 RGDSRSS
+224 RDEK
-231 GAADLSGICFSSDG
+231 
-245 FGSTASSHISP
+245 SP
-256 SNMAVTSDMTVRN
+256 VTSDLFGACPSAAGCGGEKSPVTSDLFGVCSSAADYGRMVVRN

-281 TILRDLARSLSYRGF
+281 TMLRDLARNLSNAGF

-316 YDLGPRTDVLDGC
+316 YDLGACYQGVPQNDLGMRTDVLDGC
-329 PKAEGIL
+329 PKADGIL

-341 MSPDVIMTDEIGKTE
+341 MSPDVVMTDEIGKPE

-386 SVGDLITDHVFETLI
+386 AVGSLITDHIFETLI

-413 KILRLPEVSHG
+413 KILRMPEVSHG

>member
-1 MEHYVGKPRITT
+1 MM
-13 GSQSGERNIQ
+13 
-23 TIAGLREQ
+23 
-31 RQNGKQNQ
+31 KQNADK
-39 NLNQNR
+39 R
-45 NRSSQGAVNL
+45 I
-55 GYQKKANTQDAPGS
+55 D
-69 ESQMKN
+69 N
-75 ILIKLPESMRE
+75 ILIKLPESMRD
-86 RIVKLPKVALQ
+86 RIEKLPAQTLQ
-97 KLEEIRIRTDTD
+97 QLEEIRIRTNTD
-109 TLLISGGREYSLRDR
+109 TLLISGGREYSLRDG
-124 DEMTAEV
+124 DEITAEV

-138 LMDYSYYAYEEELAR
+138 LLDYSYYAYEEELSR

-172 ENDRVHLIK
+172 ENGQVHLIK

-191 REIMGASDKILG
+191 REITGASEKILG

-208 AKAPAEGAQN
+208 AKAPAESVPN
-218 ARASAS
+218 AGISAGC
-224 RGDSRSS
+224 GDEK
-231 GAADLSGICFSSDG
+231 
-245 FGSTASSHISP
+245 SP
-256 SNMAVTSDMTVRN
+256 VTSDLFGVCPSSADYGRMVVRN

-281 TILRDLARSLSYRGF
+281 TMLRDLARNLSNAGF

-329 PKAEGIL
+329 PKADGIL

-341 MSPDVIMTDEIGKTE
+341 MSPDVVMTDEIGKPE
-356 DAAAIRSALS
+356 DATAIRSALS

-386 SVGDLITDHVFETLI
+386 AVGSLITDHVFETLI

-413 KILRLPEVSHG
+413 KILRMPEVSHG

>member
-1 MEHYVGKPRITT
+1 MM
-13 GSQSGERNIQ
+13 
-23 TIAGLREQ
+23 
-31 RQNGKQNQ
+31 KQNAGK
-39 NLNQNR
+39 R
-45 NRSSQGAVNL
+45 I
-55 GYQKKANTQDAPGS
+55 D
-69 ESQMKN
+69 N
-75 ILIKLPESMRE
+75 ILIKLPESMRD
-86 RIVKLPKVALQ
+86 RIEKLPAQTLQ
-97 KLEEIRIRTDTD
+97 QLEEIRIRTNTD
-109 TLLISGGREYSLRDR
+109 TLLISDGREYSLRDG
-124 DEMTAEV
+124 DEITAEV

-138 LMDYSYYAYEEELAR
+138 LLDYSYYAYEEELSR

-172 ENDRVHLIK
+172 ENGQVHLIK

-191 REIMGASDKILG
+191 REITGASEKILG

-208 AKAPAEGAQN
+208 AKAPAESVPN
-218 ARASAS
+218 AGISAGC
-224 RGDSRSS
+224 GDEK
-231 GAADLSGICFSSDG
+231 
-245 FGSTASSHISP
+245 SP
-256 SNMAVTSDMTVRN
+256 VTSDLFGVCSSSADYGRMVVRN

-281 TILRDLARSLSYRGF
+281 TMLRDLARNLSNAGF

-329 PKAEGIL
+329 PKADGIL

-341 MSPDVIMTDEIGKTE
+341 MSPDVVMTDEIGKPE

-386 SVGDLITDHVFETLI
+386 AVGSLITDHVFETLI

-413 KILRLPEVSHG
+413 KILRMPEVSHG

>member
-1 MEHYVGKPRITT
+1 MMK
-13 GSQSGERNIQ
+13 
-23 TIAGLREQ
+23 
-31 RQNGKQNQ
+31 
-39 NLNQNR
+39 
-45 NRSSQGAVNL
+45 
-55 GYQKKANTQDAPGS
+55 QDAG
-69 ESQMKN
+69 KGIDN
-75 ILIKLPESMRE
+75 ILIKLPESMRD
-86 RIVKLPKVALQ
+86 RIMKLPKKALQ
-97 KLEEIRIRTDTD
+97 QLEEIRIRTNTD
-109 TLLISGGREYSLRDR
+109 TLLISGGREYSLRDG
-124 DEMTAEV
+124 DEITAEV

-138 LMDYSYYAYEEELAR
+138 LLDYSYYAYEEELSR

-172 ENDRVHLIK
+172 ENGQVHLIK

-191 REIMGASDKILG
+191 REITGASEKILG

-208 AKAPAEGAQN
+208 AKAPAESVSN
-218 ARASAS
+218 AGIPAGCGGDRSPVPSAIS
-224 RGDSRSS
+224 GVCSS
-231 GAADLSGICFSSDG
+231 AAGCG
-245 FGSTASSHISP
+245 R
-256 SNMAVTSDMTVRN
+256 MMVRN

-281 TILRDLARSLSYRGF
+281 TMLRDLARNLSNAGF

-310 YDGKTS
+310 YNGKTS

-329 PKAEGIL
+329 PKADGIL

-341 MSPDVIMTDEIGKTE
+341 MSPDVVMTDEIGKPE

-386 SVGDLITDHVFETLI
+386 AVGGLITDHVFETLI

-413 KILRLPEVSHG
+413 KILRMPEASHG

>member
-1 MEHYVGKPRITT
+1 MM
-13 GSQSGERNIQ
+13 
-23 TIAGLREQ
+23 
-31 RQNGKQNQ
+31 KQNA
-39 NLNQNR
+39 
-45 NRSSQGAVNL
+45 GK
-55 GYQKKANTQDAPGS
+55 GID
-69 ESQMKN
+69 N
-75 ILIKLPESMRE
+75 ILIKLPESMRD
-86 RIVKLPKVALQ
+86 RIMKLPKQALQ
-97 KLEEIRIRTDTD
+97 QLEEIRIRTNTD
-109 TLLISGGREYSLRDR
+109 TLLISGGREYSLRDG
-124 DEMTAEV
+124 DEITAEV

-138 LMDYSYYAYEEELAR
+138 LLDYSYYAYEEELSR

-172 ENDRVHLIK
+172 ENGQVHLIK

-191 REIMGASDKILG
+191 REITGASEKILG

-208 AKAPAEGAQN
+208 AKAPAESVPN
-218 ARASAS
+218 AGISAGC
-224 RGDSRSS
+224 GDDRSPAPS
-231 GAADLSGICFSSDG
+231 DLFGVCPSAADYGR
-245 FGSTASSHISP
+245 
-256 SNMAVTSDMTVRN
+256 MVVRN

-281 TILRDLARSLSYRGF
+281 TMLRDLARNLSNAGF

-329 PKAEGIL
+329 PKADGIL

-341 MSPDVIMTDEIGKTE
+341 MSPDVVMTDEIGKPE

-386 SVGDLITDHVFETLI
+386 AVGSLITDHVFETLI

-413 KILRLPEVSHG
+413 KILRMPEVSHG

>member
-1 MEHYVGKPRITT
+1 MM
-13 GSQSGERNIQ
+13 
-23 TIAGLREQ
+23 
-31 RQNGKQNQ
+31 KQNAGK
-39 NLNQNR
+39 R
-45 NRSSQGAVNL
+45 I
-55 GYQKKANTQDAPGS
+55 D
-69 ESQMKN
+69 N
-75 ILIKLPESMRE
+75 ILIKLPESMRD
-86 RIVKLPKVALQ
+86 RIEKLPVQALQ
-97 KLEEIRIRTDTD
+97 QLEEIRIRTNTD
-109 TLLISGGREYSLRDR
+109 TLLISSGREDSLCDG
-124 DEMTAEV
+124 DEITAEV

-138 LMDYSYYAYEEELAR
+138 LLDYSYYAYEEELSR

-172 ENDRVHLIK
+172 ENGQVHLIK

-191 REIMGASDKILG
+191 REITGASEKILG

-208 AKAPAEGAQN
+208 AKAPAESDPN
-218 ARASAS
+218 AGISAGCGGEKS
-224 RGDSRSS
+224 PVPSAIS
-231 GAADLSGICFSSDG
+231 GACSSAAG
-245 FGSTASSHISP
+245 CRR
-256 SNMAVTSDMTVRN
+256 MVVRN

-281 TILRDLARSLSYRGF
+281 TMLRDLARNLSNAGF

-329 PKAEGIL
+329 PKADGIL

-341 MSPDVIMTDEIGKTE
+341 MSPDVVMTDEIGKPE

-386 SVGDLITDHVFETLI
+386 AVGSLITDHIFETLI

-413 KILRLPEVSHG
+413 KILRMPEVSHG

>member
-1 MEHYVGKPRITT
+1 MM
-13 GSQSGERNIQ
+13 
-23 TIAGLREQ
+23 
-31 RQNGKQNQ
+31 KQNTGK
-39 NLNQNR
+39 R
-45 NRSSQGAVNL
+45 I
-55 GYQKKANTQDAPGS
+55 D
-69 ESQMKN
+69 N
-75 ILIKLPESMRE
+75 ILIKLPESMRD
-86 RIVKLPKVALQ
+86 RIEKLPVQALQ
-97 KLEEIRIRTDTD
+97 QLEEIRIRTNTD
-109 TLLISGGREYSLRDR
+109 TLLISGGREYSLCDG
-124 DEMTAEV
+124 DEITAEV

-138 LMDYSYYAYEEELAR
+138 LLDYSYYAYEEELSR

-172 ENDRVHLIK
+172 ENGQVHLIK

-191 REIMGASDKILG
+191 REITGASEKILG

-208 AKAPAEGAQN
+208 AKAPAESVPN
-218 ARASAS
+218 AGISVGYEGEKSPVPSAIS
-224 RGDSRSS
+224 GVCSSAAGCEGEKSPATSASS
-231 GAADLSGICFSSDG
+231 GACSSAAGCGGEKSPVPSAISGACSSAAG
-245 FGSTASSHISP
+245 CRR
-256 SNMAVTSDMTVRN
+256 MVVRN

-281 TILRDLARSLSYRGF
+281 TMLRDLARNLSNAGF

-329 PKAEGIL
+329 PKADGIL

-341 MSPDVIMTDEIGKTE
+341 MSPDVVMTDEIGKPE

-386 SVGDLITDHVFETLI
+386 AVGSLITDHVFETLI

-413 KILRLPEVSHG
+413 KILRMPEVSHG

>member
-1 MEHYVGKPRITT
+1 MM
-13 GSQSGERNIQ
+13 
-23 TIAGLREQ
+23 
-31 RQNGKQNQ
+31 KQNAGK
-39 NLNQNR
+39 R
-45 NRSSQGAVNL
+45 I
-55 GYQKKANTQDAPGS
+55 D
-69 ESQMKN
+69 N
-75 ILIKLPESMRE
+75 ILIKLPESMRD
-86 RIVKLPKVALQ
+86 RIEKLPAQTLQ
-97 KLEEIRIRTDTD
+97 QLEEIRIRTNTD
-109 TLLISGGREYSLRDR
+109 TLLISGGREYSLRDG
-124 DEMTAEV
+124 DEITAEV

-138 LMDYSYYAYEEELAR
+138 LLDYSYYAYEEELSR

-172 ENDRVHLIK
+172 ENGQVHLIK

-191 REIMGASDKILG
+191 REITGASEKILG

-208 AKAPAEGAQN
+208 AKAPAESVPN
-218 ARASAS
+218 AGISAGCEGEKSPASSAI
-224 RGDSRSS
+224 S
-231 GAADLSGICFSSDG
+231 GACSSAAG
-245 FGSTASSHISP
+245 CGR
-256 SNMAVTSDMTVRN
+256 MVVRN

-281 TILRDLARSLSYRGF
+281 TMLRDLARNLSNAGF

-329 PKAEGIL
+329 PKADGIL

-341 MSPDVIMTDEIGKTE
+341 MSPDVVMTDEIGKPE

-386 SVGDLITDHVFETLI
+386 AVGSLITDHVFETLI

-413 KILRLPEVSHG
+413 KILRMPEVSHG